1 MTNSANS
8 TTANIL
14 NAGLEIKID
23 PRNYIYLTLAILIP
37 VIAVIVGK
45 VIVKK
50 A

>member
-1 MTNSANS
+1 MTNTSN
-8 TTANIL
+8 TTSANIL

-23 PRNYIYLTLAILIP
+23 PRNYIYLTLALLIP
-37 VIAVIVGK
+37 IIAVIAGK